1 MSPQQPQRRQWLGT
15 TAAALAS
22 APLWRPSAAE
32 AATGVGLQGQHSAD
46 VVVLGGGYAGL
57 ACARALVAAGRE
69 VLLLEARER
78 PGGRCLNQA
87 LPAPYAQWTVAG
99 GAQFLGPTQDRMY
112 ALCKEFGLSTAP
124 IYDTGKLVNI
134 AQGKRSTYTGV
145 LPTANLL
152 TAADAGLA
160 LLNLDNMAA
169 KVPLDAPWTA
179 PNAAELDAMTV
190 QAWIDK
196 HISLRDARNLM
207 RTAVLALL
215 CVEPAGIS
223 MLFFL
228 HYIRAGGGLNS
239 LLATTGGAQQDQ
251 VIGGTQLIALGMA
264 RALGQRVVYNSPVRR
279 VSQPAS
285 GGVRI
290 EGDGFGVQA
299 NRVVVAMSP
308 ALAGRIDFQPLS
320 GAMQLRVQMMQRV
333 PMGAVWKVHAVYDRP
348 FWRDQGLSGQVT
360 SDAYLSK
367 VTFDSTPPTPGAPGI
382 LMGFIEG
389 QDALDAAL
397 MSPAER
403 KAKIVEAFTA
413 YFGSGAANPRAYM
426 ETNWQAE
433 AYSQGGYTGVC
444 PPGVLTSFKSVW
456 RQAIGRVHW
465 AGTETATVW
474 SGYMEGAVRS
484 GERAAQEVISAGA

>member
-1 MSPQQPQRRQWLGT
+1 MSTRQPNRRQWLGS
-15 TAAALAS
+15 AAALAS
-22 APLWRPSAAE
+22 APLLRPSVAE
-32 AATGVGLQGQHSAD
+32 AATHAGLQGQLSAD

-57 ACARALVAAGRE
+57 ACARALVAAGRD

-112 ALCKEFGLSTAP
+112 ALCKEFGLSTVP
-124 IYDTGKLVNI
+124 IYDTGKLVNV
-134 AQGKRSTYTGV
+134 ANGKRSTYTGV

-152 TAADAGLA
+152 TTADAGLA
-160 LLNLDNMAA
+160 LLNLDKLAT
-169 KVPLDAPWTA
+169 KIPLDAPWTA

-196 HISLRDARNLM
+196 NISLRDARNLM

-215 CVEPAGIS
+215 CTEPSGIS

-228 HYIRAGGGLNS
+228 HYVHAGGGLTS
-239 LLATTGGAQQDQ
+239 LLGTTGGAQQDQ
-251 VIGGTQLIALGMA
+251 VIGGSQLIALAMA
-264 RALGQRVVYNSPVRR
+264 RALGNRLVYNSPVRR
-279 VSQPAS
+279 VTQPAS

-308 ALAGRIDFQPLS
+308 AMAGRIDFQPLS
-320 GAMQLRVQMMQRV
+320 GAMQARVQLMQRV

-348 FWRDQGLSGQVT
+348 FWRDQGLSGQAT
-360 SDAYLSK
+360 SDAFISK

-389 QDALDAAL
+389 QDALDATM
-397 MSPAER
+397 MSAADR
-403 KAKIVEAFTA
+403 KARVLEAFAA
-413 YFGSGAANPRAYM
+413 YFGAEATSPKAYM

-444 PPGVLTSFKSVW
+444 PPGVLTSFKTVW
-456 RQAIGRVHW
+456 RNAIGRVHW

-474 SGYMEGAVRS
+474 PGYMEGAVRS